1 MELIRFM
8 SEPTTPPGSDPQ
20 VKERTKPQVKP
31 PPMYRVVLVND
42 DFTPREFVVYIL
54 VSVFQKNRSE
64 ARRIMMTAH
73 QGGKSVVGVYTY
85 DVANSRVERA
95 RKLAT
100 EAGYPLIL
108 YTEEV

>member
-1 MELIRFM
+1 MAD
-8 SEPTTPPGSDPQ
+8 PTSTPTGDPT
-20 VKERTKPQVKP
+20 VKERVKPKVKP

-42 DFTPREFVVYIL
+42 DFTPREFVILIL
-54 VSVFQKNRSE
+54 VSVFQKDRGE
-64 ARRIMMTAH
+64 ARRIMLTAH

-95 RKLAT
+95 RRQAG
-100 EAGYPLIL
+100 EAGYPLVL